1 MRHTVRTRTAPIW
14 PVLRLFLA
22 AALFLCLIPAARA
35 KTNARKLAA
44 AKAQFERAERQ
55 RATLQAKP
63 QEERTADEYFQLITT
78 YRRVY
83 LVTARAA
90 ESQSAYAAIAELYRE
105 MGRQFDAKY
114 YQSAIDAYLL
124 LLHEYPNTHYRDDV
138 LITIGKI
145 EKDDLRRTD
154 FAEKTFQEFLRRH
167 PHSPRAREAQQA
179 LNQIGAA
186 RRQPSKPV
194 SARKLAPESEPQHG
208 MPEVTQIRT
217 WNAENYTRIVID
229 LDNEVKFQAARI
241 SDPDRI
247 YFDIHEAKLSAT
259 LAGRTH
265 EVQSGFLRAIRVAQN
280 QTGVVRVVL
289 EVSKVTDYSA
299 YLLPNPYRL
308 VVDVYGSLPLT
319 AKTEAAASAEPERT
333 ASLAYKREKTAPAR
347 TEKIGAPPPTSK
359 SDLPT
364 TPSPGRGTEP
374 SAQPER
380 AAATPPE
387 NLPVPPAET
396 ESSRAQPPR
405 GEPPKPLSA
414 ASARLPRGKSLR
426 EAVAP
431 LVPPAV
437 PHPTHDGQHS
447 LTRALGL
454 KIGRIVIDAGH
465 GGGDTGTIG
474 PTGLMEKDLCLDVAL
489 RLGKIIQQRLPGAE
503 VVYTRQSD
511 SFVPLEERTAIANQ
525 ARADLFIS
533 IHANSS
539 PDHKTRGV
547 ETYYLNFSASP
558 EAMAVASRE
567 NSLAQG
573 SIHDLQDIVKKIAR
587 NEKLE
592 ESRELATDIQV
603 ALTNRLQRINRTLK
617 NRGVRKAPFVVLI
630 GANMP
635 SVLSEV
641 SFLSNPAD
649 EQMLKKAEHRQRVA
663 EGLYYGVESYLQS
676 INSLTYNHPKPP
688 LAARSPGLGN
698 TGNQR

>member
-63 QEERTADEYFQLITT
+63 QEERTADEYFQLITP

-114 YQSAIDAYLL
+114 YQPAIDAYLL

-179 LNQIGAA
+179 LNEIEAA
-186 RRQPSKPV
+186 RRQPSKSV

-265 EVQSGFLRAIRVAQN
+265 EVESGFLGAIRVAQN

-396 ESSRAQPPR
+396 ESSRAQPPLRSLCQAAARQVSPR
-405 GEPPKPLSA
+405 GRCAARPPSGA
-414 ASARLPRGKSLR
+414 AS
-426 EAVAP
+426 
-431 LVPPAV
+431 
-437 PHPTHDGQHS
+437 HP
-447 LTRALGL
+447 
-454 KIGRIVIDAGH
+454 
-465 GGGDTGTIG
+465 
-474 PTGLMEKDLCLDVAL
+474 
-489 RLGKIIQQRLPGAE
+489 
-503 VVYTRQSD
+503 
-511 SFVPLEERTAIANQ
+511 
-525 ARADLFIS
+525 
-533 IHANSS
+533 
-539 PDHKTRGV
+539 
-547 ETYYLNFSASP
+547 
-558 EAMAVASRE
+558 
-567 NSLAQG
+567 
-573 SIHDLQDIVKKIAR
+573 
-587 NEKLE
+587 
-592 ESRELATDIQV
+592 
-603 ALTNRLQRINRTLK
+603 
-617 NRGVRKAPFVVLI
+617 
-630 GANMP
+630 
-635 SVLSEV
+635 
-641 SFLSNPAD
+641 
-649 EQMLKKAEHRQRVA
+649 
-663 EGLYYGVESYLQS
+663 
-676 INSLTYNHPKPP
+676 
-688 LAARSPGLGN
+688 
-698 TGNQR
+698 

>member
-1 MRHTVRTRTAPIW
+1 MRTRTAPIW

-22 AALFLCLIPAARA
+22 AAIFLCLIPTARA

-55 RATLQAKP
+55 RATLQGKP
-63 QEERTADEYFQLITT
+63 QKDRTADEYFQLITT

-83 LVTARAA
+83 LITARAA
-90 ESQSAYAAIAELYRE
+90 ESQAAYAAIAELYRE

-138 LITIGKI
+138 LVTIGKI

-167 PHSPRAREAQQA
+167 PRSPRAREAKQA
-179 LNQIGAA
+179 LDEIAAA
-186 RRQPSKPV
+186 RKQPSKPV
-194 SARKLAPESEPQHG
+194 SARRLDGESEPQHG
-208 MPEVTQIRT
+208 MAELTQIRT

-229 LDNEVKFQAARI
+229 VDNEVKFQAARI

-247 YFDIHEAKLSAT
+247 YFDIHEAKLSSK

-289 EVSKVTDYSA
+289 EVNKVKDYSA

-308 VVDVYGSLPLT
+308 VVDVYGSPLVT
-319 AKTEAAASAEPERT
+319 AKTEASASVEPERT
-333 ASLAYKREKTAPAR
+333 ASPASKREKAAAAR
-347 TEKIGAPPPTSK
+347 TEKVAAPSVTLK
-359 SDLPT
+359 SDLPAT
-364 TPSPGRGTEP
+364 SSPGRGTEP

-380 AAATPPE
+380 AAAAPPE
-387 NLPVPPAET
+387 NLPVPPAAD
-396 ESSRAQPPR
+396 SSRAEPPR
-405 GEPPKPLSA
+405 SEPPKPLSA

-426 EAVAP
+426 ETVAP
-431 LVPPAV
+431 LIPPTV

-503 VVYTRQSD
+503 VVYTREGD
-511 SFVPLEERTAIANQ
+511 TFVPLEERTAIANQ
-525 ARADLFIS
+525 VKADLFIS

-603 ALTNRLQRINRTLK
+603 ALTNRLQRTNRTLK

-649 EQMLKKAEHRQRVA
+649 EQMLKKTEHRQRVA

-688 LAARSPGLGN
+688 LGARLPGLGN

>member
-63 QEERTADEYFQLITT
+63 QKERTADEYFQLITT

-90 ESQSAYAAIAELYRE
+90 ESQSAYAAIAELYGE

-179 LNQIGAA
+179 LNEIGAE

-194 SARKLAPESEPQHG
+194 SARKLAPESEPHHG
-208 MPEVTQIRT
+208 IPEVTQIRT

-308 VVDVYGSLPLT
+308 VVDVYGSPPLT

-347 TEKIGAPPPTSK
+347 TEKVAAPPPTSK

-364 TPSPGRGTEP
+364 TPTPGRGTEP

-387 NLPVPPAET
+387 NLPMPTAET
-396 ESSRAQPPR
+396 ESPRAQPPR

-426 EAVAP
+426 EAVTP

-617 NRGVRKAPFVVLI
+617 SRGVRKAPFVVLI

-688 LAARSPGLGN
+688 LGARSPALGN

>member
-1 MRHTVRTRTAPIW
+1 M
-14 PVLRLFLA
+14 
-22 AALFLCLIPAARA
+22 
-35 KTNARKLAA
+35 
-44 AKAQFERAERQ
+44 
-55 RATLQAKP
+55 
-63 QEERTADEYFQLITT
+63 
-78 YRRVY
+78 
-83 LVTARAA
+83 
-90 ESQSAYAAIAELYRE
+90 
-105 MGRQFDAKY
+105 
-114 YQSAIDAYLL
+114 
-124 LLHEYPNTHYRDDV
+124 
-138 LITIGKI
+138 
-145 EKDDLRRTD
+145 
-154 FAEKTFQEFLRRH
+154 
-167 PHSPRAREAQQA
+167 
-179 LNQIGAA
+179 
-186 RRQPSKPV
+186 
-194 SARKLAPESEPQHG
+194 
-208 MPEVTQIRT
+208 
-217 WNAENYTRIVID
+217 
-229 LDNEVKFQAARI
+229 
-241 SDPDRI
+241 
-247 YFDIHEAKLSAT
+247 
-259 LAGRTH
+259 
-265 EVQSGFLRAIRVAQN
+265 
-280 QTGVVRVVL
+280 
-289 EVSKVTDYSA
+289 
-299 YLLPNPYRL
+299 
-308 VVDVYGSLPLT
+308 
-319 AKTEAAASAEPERT
+319 
-333 ASLAYKREKTAPAR
+333 
-347 TEKIGAPPPTSK
+347 
-359 SDLPT
+359 
-364 TPSPGRGTEP
+364 
-374 SAQPER
+374 
-380 AAATPPE
+380 
-387 NLPVPPAET
+387 
-396 ESSRAQPPR
+396 
-405 GEPPKPLSA
+405 
-414 ASARLPRGKSLR
+414 
-426 EAVAP
+426 
-431 LVPPAV
+431 
-437 PHPTHDGQHS
+437 
-447 LTRALGL
+447 TRALGL

-489 RLGKIIQQRLPGAE
+489 RLGKIIQQRLLGAE

-603 ALTNRLQRINRTLK
+603 ALTNRLQRTNRTLK